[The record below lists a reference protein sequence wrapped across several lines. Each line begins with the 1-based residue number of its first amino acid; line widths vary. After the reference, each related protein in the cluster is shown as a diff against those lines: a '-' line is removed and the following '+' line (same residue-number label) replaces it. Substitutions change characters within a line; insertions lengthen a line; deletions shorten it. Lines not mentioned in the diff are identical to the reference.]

1 MGGKSSPPPP
11 PDYTPIAEASKE
23 AAQYSYELGKLQ
35 LGYFKEQA
43 DQDRAFNTEIAKTLA
58 NTQAFNDA
66 AAREQYARYQSLYQ
80 PLENQLV
87 ADAQDY
93 ASGARL
99 DRDMGRAQAAVGQQ
113 FDAQR
118 DNAMRNLEAF
128 GVDPTSTRFAALD
141 RIAGTQQAAATAAA
155 GNQAVLTDEAM
166 GRALRSEAINVGR
179 GYPGQSVGFGQLGMQ
194 AGNSAANTQLATTN
208 MAAQTTGTPMTWQ
221 GMGNQNIATWGNVLH
236 QGYQDQIAA
245 YNAANSQNSGWGS
258 VLGAGIGLAAKFIE
272 DGGAVDGDMTPGGA
286 IPVSSSPSNGRVSD
300 DVPAQ
305 LTAGEFVFPK
315 DVMQWKGEEWAQKQI
330 EKAREDKGKATAKP
344 AVGIAPAQPPR
355 FVSRPQGALPTG

>member
-35 LGYFKEQA
+35 LAYFKEQA
-43 DQDRAFNTEIAKTLA
+43 DQDRAFNTQVADTLA
-58 NTQAFNDA
+58 NTQAFNDQ
-66 AAREQYARYQSLYQ
+66 AARDQYARYQGLYQ
-80 PLENQLV
+80 PLEDQLV

-93 ASGARL
+93 ASGQRL
-99 DRDMGRAQAAVGQQ
+99 DRDIGRAGASVAAQ

-141 RIAGTQQAAATAAA
+141 RIAGSQQAAATAAA
-155 GNQAVLTDEAM
+155 ANQTIMTDEAL
-166 GRALRSEAINVGR
+166 GRALRSEAINIGR
-179 GYPGQSVGFGQLGMQ
+179 GYPGQSVGFGQLGIQ

-208 MAAQTTGTPMTWQ
+208 MAAQTMGTPMTWQ
-221 GMGNQNIATWGNVLH
+221 GLGNQNIATWGNVLH

-245 YNAANSQNSGWGS
+245 YNASQQANSGWGS

-272 DGGAVDGDMTPGGA
+272 DGGAVDGNMTPGGA
-286 IPVSSSPSNGRVSD
+286 IPTAASPSAGAISD

-330 EKAREDKGKATAKP
+330 LKAREEKDKAVAKP

-355 FVSRPQGALPTG
+355 FVSRPQGALPTR